1 MPRHVDHDERRHRLA
16 EAVWRLA
23 ARGGLEDVTLR
34 HVAAEAGV
42 PARQLQ
48 YYFGTREHL
57 LLGALEI
64 LNSDAERRAAQR
76 MSELGPDPS
85 PRAAVRAILLE
96 LLPLD
101 DERRRT
107 QVVHAAYF
115 MRFLTDPALARS
127 VQDSPHTLEDLVASL
142 LRQGQELGQVNP
154 DLDPQA
160 EAAFLVAGAQ
170 GLQPPVL
177 LGQHTPQFAV
187 DVIDRQIDRLV
198 AGSTAKTRDQ
208 RTGPPLGEH
217 VDGG

>member
-1 MPRHVDHDERRHRLA
+1 
-16 EAVWRLA
+16 
-23 ARGGLEDVTLR
+23 
-34 HVAAEAGV
+34 
-42 PARQLQ
+42 
-48 YYFGTREHL
+48 
-57 LLGALEI
+57 
-64 LNSDAERRAAQR
+64 
-76 MSELGPDPS
+76 
-85 PRAAVRAILLE
+85 
-96 LLPLD
+96 
-101 DERRRT
+101 
-107 QVVHAAYF
+107 

-177 LGQHTPQFAV
+177 LGQYTPQFAV